1 MGRDWFSKR
10 TIGSLVDD
18 RATRDAERP
27 ALVFEGR
34 QWTFAELAKDVD
46 AVARGLIELGIGP
59 GDKVSL
65 WMMNRPEWIH
75 AALAVMRIG
84 AVLVPINT
92 RLRTDDVAYVLG
104 QSDST
109 TLIIAARSGPVDY
122 LGMVRTLLRSLGRS
136 TDVVHD
142 PNLPALRRVVVLSDC
157 AVSGAVGWESLLE
170 AGTQVPDSTLRARI
184 DTVDPDAT
192 AFIIYTSGTTGFPKG
207 VMHCHNIIRNVV
219 DRAFR
224 MAITPADTI
233 LMYLPLYHM
242 FGFSEGMLMSMVTG
256 ARQLL
261 TETFD
266 PNESLRLLEEKQA
279 TVLHG
284 FDTHF
289 KDLLESYQRQ
299 PRDTTSVR
307 TGLLASGM
315 SSSIPI
321 AREARKILGR
331 FVSGYGMSE
340 IGAGA
345 ALSALDSTEEQC
357 VEASGYPAPG
367 YEIKIIDPD
376 TGREQPTATPGEI
389 LVRSYMVMQGYYRKP
404 EETAAVIDSDGWMH
418 SGDMG
423 LIRPDGHLR
432 FMGRYKDML
441 KIGGENV
448 DPLEVETYLIKHP
461 GINAVAVVGFPDAR
475 LSEVAVAFVRLES
488 GQTVTASE
496 LTEYCRGK
504 IANYK
509 IPRHVLFVDEFPMTG
524 SGKVQKVKL
533 REEARRRLKEG
544 ALTLNVSSCCAP
556 NSNRDQS

>member
-1 MGRDWFSKR
+1 MSPTSWASRIRPHSSSR
-10 TIGSLVDD
+10 H
-18 RATRDAERP
+18 AP
-27 ALVFEGR
+27 AL
-34 QWTFAELAKDVD
+34 
-46 AVARGLIELGIGP
+46 
-59 GDKVSL
+59 
-65 WMMNRPEWIH
+65 
-75 AALAVMRIG
+75 
-84 AVLVPINT
+84 
-92 RLRTDDVAYVLG
+92 
-104 QSDST
+104 ST
-109 TLIIAARSGPVDY
+109 TLAWCGPCCGPSAAALTWCTIQTCPRCGVSLCSAIVRCPARLAGSRSWRPERRC
-122 LGMVRTLLRSLGRS
+122 RTVPFVPGSTLSTPMQQRSLS
-136 TDVVHD
+136 T
-142 PNLPALRRVVVLSDC
+142 PQARPA
-157 AVSGAVGWESLLE
+157 
-170 AGTQVPDSTLRARI
+170 
-184 DTVDPDAT
+184 
-192 AFIIYTSGTTGFPKG
+192 FPKG

-345 ALSALDSTEEQC
+345 ALSAFDSTEEQC

-423 LIRPDGHLR
+423 LIRHDGHLR

-441 KIGGENV
+441 KIGGEN
-448 DPLEVETYLIKHP
+448 
-461 GINAVAVVGFPDAR
+461 
-475 LSEVAVAFVRLES
+475 
-488 GQTVTASE
+488 
-496 LTEYCRGK
+496 
-504 IANYK
+504 
-509 IPRHVLFVDEFPMTG
+509 
-524 SGKVQKVKL
+524 
-533 REEARRRLKEG
+533 
-544 ALTLNVSSCCAP
+544 
-556 NSNRDQS
+556 